1 MIMNKY
7 HHDISDRAFMTALL
21 KHTGI
26 ALALLVPLAAYST
39 LTHAQTTDMTDTSV
53 HAENMTNQAQAI
65 AMSAPTSVEKVD
77 LEQYAGQ
84 WYEIA
89 RLPMYFQRNCAS
101 DVTATYNLNKDDAG
115 ALKSVAVMNQCKKED
130 GLMMSAEG
138 LAKPAND
145 SGSELKVTFLPSW
158 LRWLP
163 VGKAD
168 YWVLALDKDYKSA
181 LVGTPDNK
189 YLWVLSRTPTLS
201 ESTFNQYKNTAKMQG
216 YDVSKL
222 EITTHSGTANTITK

>member
-1 MIMNKY
+1 MIDFKD
-7 HHDISDRAFMTALL
+7 DISKQEIPDRTFMRALL

-26 ALALLVPLAAYST
+26 ALALLVPLAAYSS
-39 LTHAQTTDMTDTSV
+39 LSHAATGNTVPVDSQTQMNSTESITQPMSV
-53 HAENMTNQAQAI
+53 D
-65 AMSAPTSVEKVD
+65 SVD
-77 LEQYAGQ
+77 LKKYAGQ

-101 DVTATYNLNKDDAG
+101 DVTATYTLNTDDAG
-115 ALKSVAVMNQCKKED
+115 NIKSVNVINACKQED
-130 GLMMSAEG
+130 GSGMEATG

-145 SGSELKVTFLPSW
+145 TGSELKVTFLPSW

-189 YLWVLSRTPTLS
+189 YLWVLSRTPDLS
-201 ESTFNQYKNTAKMQG
+201 ENTYNQYLATAKQQG
-216 YDVSKL
+216 YDVSELKL
-222 EITTHSGTANTITK
+222 TTHTAQ